1 MGAFAKYVPKICTRS
16 HDPIYIVTYYMKLVK
31 TSCTNSNSFVLSFG
45 RNVPGKTDPM
55 DGVEGIA
62 EKVMK

>member
-1 MGAFAKYVPKICTRS
+1 MQQQ
-16 HDPIYIVTYYMKLVK
+16 
-31 TSCTNSNSFVLSFG
+31 NSFGGFQINNFFFSFG

-62 EKVMK
+62 EKVSFLS